1 VSHVWVKVNL
11 ALYRY
16 QSFTVFYIFDIRK
29 AMSFT
34 IRVFV
39 AAPVLQVAYLA
50 GRTRSWSR

>member
-1 VSHVWVKVNL
+1 MSHVWVKVNL